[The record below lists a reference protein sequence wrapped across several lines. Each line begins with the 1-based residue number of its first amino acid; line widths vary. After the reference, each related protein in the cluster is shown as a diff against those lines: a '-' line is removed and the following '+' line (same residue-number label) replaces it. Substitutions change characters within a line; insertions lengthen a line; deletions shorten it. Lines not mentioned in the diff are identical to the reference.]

1 MLFVSSFLLSL
12 SSSGGHRSSFQII
25 VPEMYTPRRSSFAGM
40 SILDPVP
47 RPARPGVLATMGWR
61 QRRRGPV
68 EVANS
73 PSSHT
78 GFCAP
83 NKLHGKKMLDTR
95 FHSFARPRQLAAT
108 RPLDSLLHRQLP
120 ACPQDSVS
128 PSSITPPPP
137 RSFPSENW
145 HPPTSSDQIS
155 PHSHR
160 HPHSLACAILPIE
173 DLAPTN
179 KTSICK

>member
-83 NKLHGKKMLDTR
+83 NKLHGKTTALC
-95 FHSFARPRQLAAT
+95 SAT
-108 RPLDSLLHRQLP
+108 DRVPSRRDPLLHRQLA
-120 ACPQDSVS
+120 ACPHDSVS
-128 PSSITPPPP
+128 SSSVTPPPP
-137 RSFPSENW
+137 RSCQQKTRTHRPAPIKSAVIGIRIAGLC
-145 HPPTSSDQIS
+145 DS
-155 PHSHR
+155 PHPRSTTHQQ
-160 HPHSLACAILPIE
+160 
-173 DLAPTN
+173 N
-179 KTSICK
+179 